1 MYNPQNYEISHKNR
15 EFLQLCH
22 YLEINE
28 IILRVDKKY
37 ILSLD
42 GGGVRTLASITFL
55 KLLEKETNIKVHEKF
70 DFFVGTSAGAISC
83 LALAVKRFSA
93 RELEGM
99 WGTPN
104 LRRIMPTSSWDR
116 RLGLLQS
123 KPKYTSAGKRTVLK
137 NYFGNSTLGEAL
149 KPVAVLSYDIQT
161 RSPVLFKSYVEA
173 DKHVS
178 LIDVGDATSA
188 APIYYPTA
196 KVGDRYL
203 IDGAIVANHPVLHG
217 YAEAKKLFPRSE
229 IIVLSIGTG
238 LSKRPL
244 KGEASKN
251 WGLIGW
257 MMHDLFGL
265 MVESSLDH
273 ELAEELIGKNYLR
286 INSSLGK
293 VNRRLDDNSTSNVKR
308 IVSMGEN
315 WWDEFG
321 QKTIDLLEA

>member
-1 MYNPQNYEISHKNR
+1 M
-15 EFLQLCH
+15 
-22 YLEINE
+22 
-28 IILRVDKKY
+28 DKKY
-37 ILSLD
+37 ILSID

-217 YAEAKKLFPRSE
+217 YAEAKKLFPKSE
-229 IIVLSIGTG
+229 IRVLSIGTG

>member
-1 MYNPQNYEISHKNR
+1 
-15 EFLQLCH
+15 
-22 YLEINE
+22 
-28 IILRVDKKY
+28 
-37 ILSLD
+37 
-42 GGGVRTLASITFL
+42 
-55 KLLEKETNIKVHEKF
+55 
-70 DFFVGTSAGAISC
+70 
-83 LALAVKRFSA
+83 
-93 RELEGM
+93 M

-137 NYFGNSTLGEAL
+137 NYFGSSTLGEAL

>member
-1 MYNPQNYEISHKNR
+1 MKI
-15 EFLQLCH
+15 
-22 YLEINE
+22 
-28 IILRVDKKY
+28 KY
-37 ILSLD
+37 ILSMD

-55 KLLEKETNIKVHEKF
+55 KRLEKELGISVHEKF

-83 LALAVKRFSA
+83 LALAVKKFSS

-123 KPKYTSAGKRTVLK
+123 KPKYPSEGKRTVLK
-137 NYFGNSTLGEAL
+137 NYFGSSTLGEAL

-161 RSPVLFKSYVEA
+161 RSPVLFKSYVEE
-173 DKHVS
+173 DKQVS

-217 YAEAKKLFPRSE
+217 YAEAKKLFPKSE
-229 IIVLSIGTG
+229 IRVLSIGTG

-251 WGLIGW
+251 WGIVGW
-257 MMHDLFGL
+257 LMHDLFGL

-273 ELAEELIGKNYLR
+273 ELAGDLIGKDYLR
-286 INSSLGK
+286 VNSALDG
-293 VNRRLDDNSTSNVKR
+293 VNRRLDDTSESNLKK
-308 IVSMGEN
+308 IVQMGEL
-315 WWDEFG
+315 WWDKFG
-321 QKTIDLLEA
+321 DKAVKLLTR

>member
-1 MYNPQNYEISHKNR
+1 M
-15 EFLQLCH
+15 
-22 YLEINE
+22 
-28 IILRVDKKY
+28 DKKY
-37 ILSLD
+37 ILSID

-116 RLGLLQS
+116 SLGLLQS

-137 NYFGNSTLGEAL
+137 NYFGSSTLGEAL

>member
-1 MYNPQNYEISHKNR
+1 
-15 EFLQLCH
+15 
-22 YLEINE
+22 
-28 IILRVDKKY
+28 VDKKY
-37 ILSLD
+37 ILSID

>member
-1 MYNPQNYEISHKNR
+1 M
-15 EFLQLCH
+15 
-22 YLEINE
+22 
-28 IILRVDKKY
+28 DKKY
-37 ILSLD
+37 ILSID

-123 KPKYTSAGKRTVLK
+123 KPKYTSEGKRTVLK

>member
-1 MYNPQNYEISHKNR
+1 M
-15 EFLQLCH
+15 
-22 YLEINE
+22 
-28 IILRVDKKY
+28 DKKY
-37 ILSLD
+37 ILSID

-217 YAEAKKLFPRSE
+217 YAEAKQLFPRSE

>member
-1 MYNPQNYEISHKNR
+1 M
-15 EFLQLCH
+15 
-22 YLEINE
+22 
-28 IILRVDKKY
+28 DKKY
-37 ILSLD
+37 ILSID

-83 LALAVKRFSA
+83 LALAVKRFSS

-123 KPKYTSAGKRTVLK
+123 KPKYPSEGKRTVLK
-137 NYFGNSTLGEAL
+137 NYFGSSTLGEAL

>member
-1 MYNPQNYEISHKNR
+1 M
-15 EFLQLCH
+15 
-22 YLEINE
+22 
-28 IILRVDKKY
+28 DKKY
-37 ILSLD
+37 ILSID

-123 KPKYTSAGKRTVLK
+123 KPKYPSEGKRTVLK
-137 NYFGNSTLGEAL
+137 NYFGSSTLAEAL

-161 RSPVLFKSYVEA
+161 RSPVLFKSYAEE
-173 DKHVS
+173 DKYVS

>member
-1 MYNPQNYEISHKNR
+1 M
-15 EFLQLCH
+15 
-22 YLEINE
+22 
-28 IILRVDKKY
+28 DKKY
-37 ILSLD
+37 ILSID

-116 RLGLLQS
+116 SLGLLQS

-137 NYFGNSTLGEAL
+137 NYFGSSTLGEAL

-293 VNRRLDDNSTSNVKR
+293 VNRRLDDNSASNVKR